1 MKIKFILILLI
12 ILGSFLSKPETA
24 QTLGG
29 SFMLGSPQGEFR
41 DNVDRLGYGIQIHG
55 TIWTPG
61 KLHPF
66 TVGLNL
72 GYLVYGEESSSRP
85 LSNTIP
91 DVFVDVDRTNSLVN
105 FHLLFQVAPFTGT
118 WRPYAEGLFG
128 GAYIFTKTSVESEW
142 SNENV
147 FETTNFDDFTWS
159 YGAGGGLL
167 IQILRDEGE
176 LAALFLDLK
185 ARYVFGTNAQYL
197 REGDI
202 VVNPANGSVTYYV
215 SESQTDLLT
224 FHIGVVAYF

>member
-1 MKIKFILILLI
+1 M
-12 ILGSFLSKPETA
+12 
-24 QTLGG
+24 
-29 SFMLGSPQGEFR
+29 
-41 DNVDRLGYGIQIHG
+41 
-55 TIWTPG
+55 
-61 KLHPF
+61 
-66 TVGLNL
+66 
-72 GYLVYGEESSSRP
+72 
-85 LSNTIP
+85 
-91 DVFVDVDRTNSLVN
+91 
-105 FHLLFQVAPFTGT
+105 
-118 WRPYAEGLFG
+118 
-128 GAYIFTKTSVESEW
+128 
-142 SNENV
+142 

>member
-12 ILGSFLSKPETA
+12 ILGAFLSKPETA

>member
-66 TVGLNL
+66 TDGLNL